1 MTSADEYSEKN
12 AEGQAEIN
20 QLKTLLFQSE
30 QSNLQLQTEL
40 EKQAARIEELAAQLK
55 WFQKQLFGQKSERR
69 ILEPPKEQLYLGE
82 QFQQAT
88 AEAETQTVQEHERKK
103 RIIKSK
109 DGDNEG
115 MFFDPEVVPVEEIKV
130 PNPEVAGLSADEYE
144 VISQKETYR
153 LAQLPGS
160 YVVIK
165 YVRDVVKIKSATKD
179 APMITCPAV
188 PGSVF
193 EKSHADVSF
202 LAGMIVDKFQYY
214 LPLHRQ
220 HLRLQ
225 AGGIR
230 VSRAW
235 LTQLVHRCGNLLEP
249 IFEALVELVRSGRV
263 KLMDETPIKA
273 GLEKK
278 GKMRDAYFWPVMVG
292 NDIVFLY
299 FESREHRHVFEA
311 LGAKPQDGS
320 VIVSDGYGAYKA
332 YAEATGTLNPQCWTH
347 SRREFVKAEE
357 MEPARVKEALDLIR
371 PFYRIEEAI
380 KKQGLLGEEKRLY
393 RVEHSKPVVDQF
405 FAWVEEQLKNDSF
418 LPSNPLTKALN
429 YVNKR
434 KDALM
439 LFLNDPEI
447 PIDTNEIERA
457 LRGIPMGRKNWL
469 FCWTEVGA
477 KYVGIFQMPYR
488 HLQDAWHRPL
498 HLPRRRPSAS
508 LYPPQF
514 PSPPAHPRPV
524 ETTLRRQ
531 PPPLRPPTIRQTSIT
546 PFCYRLRYVSIEISS
561 V

>member
-1 MTSADEYSEKN
+1 MYFAMISADEYSQRN
-12 AEGQAEIN
+12 AELQAEN
-20 QLKTLLFQSE
+20 LQLKCA
-30 QSNLQLQTEL
+30 NLQLQAEL

-69 ILEPPKEQLYLGE
+69 ILEPPKEQLCLGE
-82 QFQQAT
+82 QFQQET

-103 RIIKSK
+103 RLIKSK
-109 DGDNEG
+109 DGDDEG

-130 PNPEVAGLSADEYE
+130 PNPEVEGLSADEYE

-179 APMITCPAV
+179 APKITCPAV
-188 PGSVF
+188 PESVF
-193 EKSHADVSF
+193 DKSHADVSF
-202 LAGMIVDKFQYY
+202 LAGMIIDKFQYY

-249 IFEALVELVRSGRV
+249 IFEALVELIRGARV

-273 GLEKK
+273 GIEKK
-278 GKMRDAYFWPVMVG
+278 GKMRDAYFWPVMVGNDIVG

-311 LGAKPQDGS
+311 LGAKPGDGS

-332 YAEATGTLNPQCWTH
+332 YAEATGTLNAQCWTH

-371 PFYRIEEAI
+371 PLYRIEEDI
-380 KKQGLLGEEKRLY
+380 KKQGLIGEAKRLH
-393 RVEHSKPVVDQF
+393 RVEHSKPRVDQF
-405 FAWVEEQLKNDSF
+405 FAWVEGQLKDGAF

-439 LFLNDPEI
+439 LFLSDPEI

-477 KYVGIFQMPYR
+477 KYVGIFQSLIVTCRMHGIDPYTYLVDV
-488 HLQDAWHRPL
+488 LQRVSTHPSSQVHQLTPGQWKL
-498 HLPRRRPSAS
+498 HFADN
-508 LYPPQF
+508 
-514 PSPPAHPRPV
+514 
-524 ETTLRRQ
+524 
-531 PPPLRPPTIRQTSIT
+531 PLRSDLQQFAKRQ
-546 PFCYRLRYVSIEISS
+546 
-561 V
+561 